1 MRGVTNAVPAGGG
14 LKVIAEGTVV
24 GSQTIDLPAP
34 AKIAYVC
41 VINAESQSSRQWAV
55 VTPQQ
60 SVGDVAD
67 IFHTW
72 FPSSTQLSMFSA
84 MGFTYYYLVL
94 G

>member
-1 MRGVTNAVPAGGG
+1 MRGETNSAPTGGG

-24 GSQTIDLPAP
+24 GNQTVDLPAP

-41 VINAESQSSRQWAV
+41 VLDEANATSQDWAV

-60 SVGDVAD
+60 RIASVSRRVQ
-67 IFHTW
+67 TW
-72 FPSSTQLSMFSA
+72 FPSPTQFRAASITSY
-84 MGFTYYYLVL
+84 TYYYLVL